1 MPIKSMKTPIVLAH
15 GMLGLAQAFI
25 QGLRLAD
32 YFKGIPEWLREN
44 GYEVITPKVAGI
56 GSSVARATDLKK
68 QILEATDLPVHII
81 THS

>member
-1 MPIKSMKTPIVLAH
+1 MKTPIVLAH
-15 GMLGLAQAFI
+15 GMLGLAQAFV
-25 QGLRLAD
+25 QGLCLSD
-32 YFKGIPEWLREN
+32 YFKWIPEWLREN